1 MTVRELRDRTG
12 LSQSGF
18 SRKFGIPVA
27 TVQHWEQ
34 GVSSPPS
41 YVPGLIE
48 KILDYEQRSD
58 GHAGK
63 TDTGTVSGKGS
74 RRARR

>member
-1 MTVRELRDRTG
+1 MTIRELRDRTG

-48 KILDYEQRSD
+48 KILDYEQGRD

-63 TDTGTVSGKGS
+63 TDAGTVSGKSS

>member
-1 MTVRELRDRTG
+1 MTIRELRDRTG

-48 KILDYEQRSD
+48 KILDYEQGRD
-58 GHAGK
+58 GHASK
-63 TDTGTVSGKGS
+63 IDTGTVSGKSS
-74 RRARR
+74 RRTRR

>member
-1 MTVRELRDRTG
+1 MTIRELRDRTG

-27 TVQHWEQ
+27 TLQHWEQ

-48 KILDYEQRSD
+48 KILDYEQGRD
-58 GHAGK
+58 GHACK
-63 TDTGTVSGKGS
+63 IDTGTVSGKSS
-74 RRARR
+74 RCARR

>member
-1 MTVRELRDRTG
+1 MTIRELRDRTG

-18 SRKFGIPVA
+18 SRKFGTPVA

-41 YVPGLIE
+41 YVSGLIE
-48 KILDYEQRSD
+48 KILDYEQGRD
-58 GHAGK
+58 GYAGK
-63 TDTGTVSGKGS
+63 TDAGAVSGKS
-74 RRARR
+74 SCRARR

>member
-1 MTVRELRDRTG
+1 MTIRELRGRTG

-48 KILDYEQRSD
+48 KILDYEQGRD

-63 TDTGTVSGKGS
+63 TDAGTVSGKS
-74 RRARR
+74 PRRTRR

>member
-1 MTVRELRDRTG
+1 MTIRELRGRTG

-41 YVPGLIE
+41 YVPGLIK
-48 KILDYEQRSD
+48 KILDYEQRRD

>member
-1 MTVRELRDRTG
+1 MTIRELRDRTG

-48 KILDYEQRSD
+48 KILDYEQGRD

-63 TDTGTVSGKGS
+63 TDAGTVSGKGP
-74 RRARR
+74 RRTRR

>member
-1 MTVRELRDRTG
+1 MTIRELRDRTG

-41 YVPGLIE
+41 YVSGLIE
-48 KILDYEQRSD
+48 KILDYEQGRD

-63 TDTGTVSGKGS
+63 IDAGTVSGKSS

>member
-1 MTVRELRDRTG
+1 MTIRELRDRTG

-48 KILDYEQRSD
+48 KILDYERGRD
-58 GHAGK
+58 DYAGK
-63 TDTGTVSGKGS
+63 TDTGTVSGKSS
-74 RRARR
+74 RCARR